1 MFVDSTH
8 KVMSAAKENLALYN
22 DAELESL
29 FSTRAD
35 NTQFY
40 LENVNV
46 SPTTHQVYE
55 VAHIIKIVTGIDCD
69 SFLAKTILTLY
80 PTAKI
85 QVAVYGTESDAK
97 DEILWAVAHFFLGCP
112 WPTYNDDVQLTEF
125 VLLLQ
130 KQAQALG
137 FKLNRPITVDDKK
150 SKTANQLS

>member
-1 MFVDSTH
+1 MLVDSTNN
-8 KVMSAAKENLALYN
+8 VMSAAKENYALY
-22 DAELESL
+22 DDTELDSL

-69 SFLAKTILTLY
+69 SFLAKTILSLY

-137 FKLNRPITVDDKK
+137 FKLSRPITVDDKK
-150 SKTANQLS
+150 SKTANLLS

>member
-1 MFVDSTH
+1 MLVDSTNN
-8 KVMSAAKENLALYN
+8 VMSAAKENLALYN

-69 SFLAKTILTLY
+69 SFLAKTILSLY

-137 FKLNRPITVDDKK
+137 FKLSRPITVDDKK
-150 SKTANQLS
+150 TKTAKLLS

>member
-1 MFVDSTH
+1 MLVDSTN
-8 KVMSAAKENLALYN
+8 KVMSAAKENFALYN
-22 DAELESL
+22 DTELDSL
-29 FSTRAD
+29 FSTRAG
-35 NTQFY
+35 NAQFY

-69 SFLAKTILTLY
+69 SFLAKTILSLY

-112 WPTYNDDVQLTEF
+112 WPTYDDDVQLTEF

-137 FKLNRPITVDDKK
+137 FKVCRPITINEKK
-150 SKTANQLS
+150 VTGLLS

>member
-1 MFVDSTH
+1 MLVDSTNN
-8 KVMSAAKENLALYN
+8 VMSAAKENYALY
-22 DAELESL
+22 DDTELDSL

-69 SFLAKTILTLY
+69 SFLAKTILSLY

-150 SKTANQLS
+150 SKTANLLS